1 MYEYDAENYQL
12 KEKANHLEI
21 QLKERYEELD
31 QLRNQQERNNIE
43 QSNALTEK
51 DRQIAALLESQTG
64 QSVETS
70 HLELSEL
77 SKTSGGLQSVL
88 GDISEVSNSLLT
100 CQSCCSAE
108 NSSKL
113 AEAVSQL
120 QFLTKVICHDGQHD
134 IYRCASEDNILGIEM
149 EAHEVCSDS
158 ERQKEEEE
166 DRLLE
171 LQLVELTS
179 KLDRM
184 ETEMCLVSEES
195 KNLQQAVEIKDSV
208 ILDQVAALHQ
218 NFAPSTLQFLI
229 HHHTI
234 TITLFHFSSTIR
246 PWLWWQPPDYFLLF
260 YFRCSDSSSQSCP
273 SLS

>member
-77 SKTSGGLQSVL
+77 SQTSGGLQSVL

-166 DRLLE
+166 EDRLLE

-208 ILDQVAALHQ
+208 ILDQVAIFLQ
-218 NFAPSTLQFLI
+218 NVAHGTGSLYLN
-229 HHHTI
+229 HTI
-234 TITLFHFSSTIR
+234 TITQNT
-246 PWLWWQPPDYFLLF
+246 PYWWNWSDYFLF
-260 YFRCSDSSSQSCP
+260 FCFRCSASSSQSCL